1 MSTNPEKERFEHA
14 VRERIRDAAISLA
27 ARDRV
32 IPTLDSLV
40 SETGLTADEI
50 KAHFPSMDDVA
61 IEIRKI
67 ARELFK
73 ELEDA
78 LPKPGSLVDMLHE
91 LVDLRAQYHEA
102 AADFKQ
108 MGDAAGQFLPSV
120 SAQRAVRSAE
130 YRAQLTEL
138 LDPHCYGSTASV
150 VAKVELIT
158 SWESWRHL
166 RGIQRLTIEQSAD
179 LVKSILTAVASEVTD
194 RSWGE

>member
-1 MSTNPEKERFEHA
+1 MSTNPEKEQSERA
-14 VRERIRDAAISLA
+14 VRDSIRDAAISLA
-27 ARDRV
+27 ARDRI

-40 SETGLTADEI
+40 SATGLSPAEI
-50 KAHFPSMDDVA
+50 QTHFPSMDDLA

-78 LPKPGSLVDMLHE
+78 LPKPGPLADMLHE
-91 LVDLRAQYHEA
+91 LVDLRAQYYEA

-120 SAQRAVRSAE
+120 STSQAIRSAE
-130 YRAQLTEL
+130 FRAKLTEL
-138 LDPHCYGSTASV
+138 LDPHCLGSTPSV

-166 RGIQRLTIEQSAD
+166 RGIQRLTIEQAVD
-179 LVKSILTAVASEVTD
+179 LMKSILTAVAAEVTD
-194 RSWGE
+194 HSWGE